1 MTDNVRQ
8 ETFDLVTM
16 TRQAQENVKDNREYK
31 KLDKELA
38 QLDPRRDLLKYQ
50 LVQTKMHYMEQQ
62 ELERLQQQEMN
73 RRKDIKA
80 IAEMLQGEQR
90 QQYDELLS
98 GISLLLDLMDST
110 FSDLN
115 LLLMRNKVGIQ
126 IDKFPELQAARKM
139 LWNMANKEQ
148 DKMPQYR
155 LDLWADESERL
166 YKHLRDRMT
175 IYRRKVERE
184 EARQDKAVQDVKI
197 QFAALDKLRA
207 ANAIDAELI
216 WNGNLIDRTKLALD
230 ANGALTGMDEI
241 LADLQKNKA
250 HLFKAAD
257 EGKGGAP
264 AGTGKDGG
272 DPFKGVTTKE
282 EFLKLDADKQIAFKQ
297 ANPALFKQFLQS

>member
-31 KLDKELA
+31 KLSKQLA

-62 ELERLQQQEMN
+62 ELERLQQLEMN

-115 LLLMRNKVGIQ
+115 TLLMRNKVGIQ

-139 LWNMANKEQ
+139 LWDMANEEQ

-155 LDLWADESERL
+155 LDLWAEESDRL
-166 YKHLRDRMT
+166 YKHLRDRMA

-184 EARQDKAVQDVKI
+184 EAR
-197 QFAALDKLRA
+197 LDKQQ
-207 ANAIDAELI
+207 
-216 WNGNLIDRTKLALD
+216 
-230 ANGALTGMDEI
+230 GA
-241 LADLQKNKA
+241 
-250 HLFKAAD
+250 
-257 EGKGGAP
+257 
-264 AGTGKDGG
+264 
-272 DPFKGVTTKE
+272 
-282 EFLKLDADKQIAFKQ
+282 
-297 ANPALFKQFLQS
+297 

>member
-31 KLDKELA
+31 KLSKELA
-38 QLDPRRDLLKYQ
+38 QLDPRRGLLKCS
-50 LVQTKMHYMEQQ
+50 LVQTKMRYMEQQ
-62 ELERLQQQEMN
+62 ELERLQQREMN

-98 GISLLLDLMDST
+98 GISLLLDLMGST

-139 LWNMANKEQ
+139 LWDMANEEQ
-148 DKMPQYR
+148 DKMPQYKQ
-155 LDLWADESERL
+155 DFYAEESDRL
-166 YKHLRDRMT
+166 YKHLRDRMA

-184 EARQDKAVQDVKI
+184 EARMDKK
-197 QFAALDKLRA
+197 K
-207 ANAIDAELI
+207 DA
-216 WNGNLIDRTKLALD
+216 
-230 ANGALTGMDEI
+230 
-241 LADLQKNKA
+241 
-250 HLFKAAD
+250 
-257 EGKGGAP
+257 
-264 AGTGKDGG
+264 
-272 DPFKGVTTKE
+272 
-282 EFLKLDADKQIAFKQ
+282 
-297 ANPALFKQFLQS
+297 

>member
-1 MTDNVRQ
+1 MADNIRQ

-31 KLDKELA
+31 KLGKELA

-50 LVQTKMHYMEQQ
+50 LVQTKMRYMEQQ
-62 ELERLQQQEMN
+62 ELERLQQREMN

-126 IDKFPELQAARKM
+126 IDKFPELKAARKM
-139 LWNMANKEQ
+139 LWDMANDEQ

-166 YKHLRDRMT
+166 YKHLRERMA

-184 EARQDKAVQDVKI
+184 EARQDKQQD
-197 QFAALDKLRA
+197 A
-207 ANAIDAELI
+207 
-216 WNGNLIDRTKLALD
+216 
-230 ANGALTGMDEI
+230 
-241 LADLQKNKA
+241 
-250 HLFKAAD
+250 
-257 EGKGGAP
+257 
-264 AGTGKDGG
+264 
-272 DPFKGVTTKE
+272 
-282 EFLKLDADKQIAFKQ
+282 
-297 ANPALFKQFLQS
+297 

>member
-31 KLDKELA
+31 KLSKELA
-38 QLDPRRDLLKYQ
+38 QLDPRRDLLKCS
-50 LVQTKMHYMEQQ
+50 LVQTKMRYMEQQ
-62 ELERLQQQEMN
+62 ELERLQQREMN

-139 LWNMANKEQ
+139 LWDMANEEQ
-148 DKMPQYR
+148 DKMPQYKQ
-155 LDLWADESERL
+155 DFYAEESDRL
-166 YKHLRDRMT
+166 YKHLRDRMA

-184 EARQDKAVQDVKI
+184 EARMDKK
-197 QFAALDKLRA
+197 K
-207 ANAIDAELI
+207 DA
-216 WNGNLIDRTKLALD
+216 
-230 ANGALTGMDEI
+230 
-241 LADLQKNKA
+241 
-250 HLFKAAD
+250 
-257 EGKGGAP
+257 
-264 AGTGKDGG
+264 
-272 DPFKGVTTKE
+272 
-282 EFLKLDADKQIAFKQ
+282 
-297 ANPALFKQFLQS
+297 